1 MKIVSVF
8 IICILVSGC
17 ITEWKNPNTQV
28 PASELSIATLLLTPS
43 IYQFEGVKTKGKV
56 WNLLYLNYGDYE
68 LKFKLADE
76 DGYYIEVFSENEL
89 SVGEGDI
96 IEVTGQFQRRFI
108 KDEHRYETFIIAKK
122 VALVENTNIF
132 KKNK

>member
-1 MKIVSVF
+1 MKI
-8 IICILVSGC
+8 ILVLFVC
-17 ITEWKNPNTQV
+17 IFVSSCVTEWKNPNTDV
-28 PASELSIATLLLTPS
+28 PSSELSISTLLLTPS
-43 IYQFEGVKTKGKV
+43 IYQFERVKTIGKV
-56 WNLLYLNYGDYE
+56 WNLLYLNEGEYE

-76 DGYYIEVFSENEL
+76 DGYHIEIFSENEL

-108 KDEHRYETFIIAKK
+108 KDEHRYQTFIIANK